1 MDKRVLRSRQSIIN
15 AFISIR
21 QHKELEKITVT
32 EICRTADIN
41 KSTFYV
47 HYRDIYDLSSKLE
60 TEVIEG
66 IIDTIEKPENVFENP
81 AEFTE
86 NLFRAYDA
94 KKHMIGILFSGSRSS
109 MLPEKIDESIKKLL
123 FGIKPE
129 YRDDMQKNVEL
140 TYMIYGSYYAS
151 LLNKKY
157 EQDDT
162 VKVLCNIVDKI
173 MS

>member
-1 MDKRVLRSRQSIIN
+1 MDKRVWRSRQSIIN

-66 IIDTIEKPENVFENP
+66 IIDTIENPENVFENP
-81 AEFTE
+81 AEFTA
-86 NLFRAYDA
+86 NLFLAYDA

-140 TYMIYGSYYAS
+140 SYMIYGSYYAY
-151 LLNKKY
+151 LLNKQY
-157 EQDDT
+157 NQSDT
-162 VKVLCNIVDKI
+162 VKVLCGIVDKI
-173 MS
+173 MN